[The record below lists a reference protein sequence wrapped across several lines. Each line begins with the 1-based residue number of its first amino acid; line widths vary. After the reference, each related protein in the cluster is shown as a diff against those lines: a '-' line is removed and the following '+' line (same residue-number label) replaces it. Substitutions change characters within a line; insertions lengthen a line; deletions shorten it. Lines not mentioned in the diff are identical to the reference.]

1 LEISQGSLILGLDRV
16 SRKRTISVF
25 VPRKLI
31 ITGVAAVFAVGGA
44 GVATASSLQKEV
56 TLAVDGQ
63 TVHVNGYVS
72 TVGDV
77 LAKRSVALEGK
88 DTVQPSAETQVK
100 DGETITVTRIRAKQ
114 VTVSHDGTTS
124 TLTTFS
130 STVAGALYDAGVSVT
145 VSDRVSPEITD
156 ALADGQAV
164 SVKRVVVTSAQTTEP
179 TAYTSSTVKD
189 ATIAKGTQKVTTPGA
204 NGVKTS
210 TFKVV
215 TVDGVEEPRTL
226 VSQTETPA
234 TNQVTSVGTKVATTA
249 PTATTAAPVA
259 TSTSTA
265 GLDLSNAAM
274 WDKVAQCESGGNWHI
289 NTGNGYYGG
298 LQFLTSTWLA
308 HGGGQFAPRAD
319 LASREQ
325 QITVANRIYATSGL
339 SQWGCKA

>member
-1 LEISQGSLILGLDRV
+1 
-16 SRKRTISVF
+16 VF

-56 TLAVDGQ
+56 TLVVDDQ
-63 TVHVNGYVS
+63 TVQVNGYVS

-100 DGETITVTRIRAKQ
+100 SGETITVTRIRAKQ
-114 VTVSHDGTTS
+114 VTVVHDGTTS
-124 TLTTFS
+124 TLTSFS
-130 STVAGALYDAGVSVT
+130 STVAGALYDAGVSISA
-145 VSDRVSPEITD
+145 SDRVSPEITD
-156 ALADGQAV
+156 PLADSQTIT
-164 SVKRVVVTSAQTTEP
+164 VKRVVIANAQTTEP
-179 TAYTSSTVKD
+179 MAYTSSTVKD

-210 TFKVV
+210 TYQVV
-215 TVDGVEEPRTL
+215 TIDGVEESRTL

-234 TNQVTSVGTKVATTA
+234 TNQVTSLGTKVATTTTTTT
-249 PTATTAAPVA
+249 TASTTAAPVA

-325 QITVANRIYATSGL
+325 QITVANSIYATSGL
-339 SQWGCKA
+339 SQWSCKA

>member
-1 LEISQGSLILGLDRV
+1 M
-16 SRKRTISVF
+16 F

-56 TLAVDGQ
+56 TLVADGQ

-77 LAKRSVALEGK
+77 LAKRSVALQGK

-114 VTVSHDGTTS
+114 VTVAHDGTTS

-130 STVAGALYDAGVSVT
+130 STVAGALYDAGVT
-145 VSDRVSPEITD
+145 VNVADRVSPEITD
-156 ALADGQAV
+156 PLADSQAITI
-164 SVKRVVVTSAQTTEP
+164 KRVVVTSAQTTEP
-179 TAYTSSTVKD
+179 IAFTSTTVKD
-189 ATIAKGTQKVTTPGA
+189 ATVAKGTQKVTTPGA

-210 TFKVV
+210 TFQIV
-215 TVDGVEEPRTL
+215 TVDGVEESRTL
-226 VSQTETPA
+226 VSQTDTPA
-234 TNQVTSVGTKVATTA
+234 TSQVTSVGTKTTTTVA
-249 PTATTAAPVA
+249 ATTAAPVA

-274 WDKVAQCESGGNWHI
+274 WDKVAKCESGGNWAI

-308 HGGGQFAPRAD
+308 HGGGQFAARAD

>member
-1 LEISQGSLILGLDRV
+1 VL
-16 SRKRTISVF
+16 

-31 ITGVAAVFAVGGA
+31 IIGVAAVFAVGGA

-56 TLAVDGQ
+56 TLVVDGQ

-77 LAKRSVALEGK
+77 LAKRAVALEGK

-114 VTVSHDGTTS
+114 VTVAHDGTTS
-124 TLTTFS
+124 TLATFS
-130 STVAGALYDAGVSVT
+130 STVAGALYAAGVSVT
-145 VSDRVSPEITD
+145 ATDRVSPEITD
-156 ALADGQAV
+156 PLADTETITMH
-164 SVKRVVVTSAQTTEP
+164 RVVVTSAQTTEP
-179 TAYTSSTVKD
+179 MAYTSSTVKD

-210 TFKVV
+210 TFQVV
-215 TVDGVEEPRTL
+215 TVDGVEESRTL

-234 TNQVTSVGTKVATTA
+234 SNQVTSVGTKTATTTTTTTTPA
-249 PTATTAAPVA
+249 ATTAAPVA
-259 TSTSTA
+259 TSTSTSTA

>member
-1 LEISQGSLILGLDRV
+1 M
-16 SRKRTISVF
+16 F

-56 TLAVDGQ
+56 TLVVDGQ

-114 VTVSHDGTTS
+114 VTMAHDGTTS

-130 STVAGALYDAGVSVT
+130 STVAGALYDAGVSINVT
-145 VSDRVSPEITD
+145 DRVSPEITD
-156 ALADGQAV
+156 PLADAQTIT
-164 SVKRVVVTSAQTTEP
+164 VKRVVITSAQTTEP
-179 TAYTSSTVKD
+179 IVFTSSNVKD

-210 TFKVV
+210 TYQVV

-234 TNQVTSVGTKVATTA
+234 TSQVTSVGTKVATTA

>member
-1 LEISQGSLILGLDRV
+1 M
-16 SRKRTISVF
+16 F

-56 TLAVDGQ
+56 TLVADGQ
-63 TVHVNGYVS
+63 TVHVNGYAS

-77 LAKRSVALEGK
+77 LAKRSVALQGK

-100 DGETITVTRIRAKQ
+100 DGETVTVTRIRAKQ
-114 VTVSHDGTTS
+114 VTVAHDGTTS

-145 VSDRVSPEITD
+145 ATDRVSPEITD
-156 ALADGQAV
+156 PLADSQAITI
-164 SVKRVVVTSAQTTEP
+164 KRVVVTSAQTTEP
-179 TAYTSSTVKD
+179 IAFTSTTVKD
-189 ATIAKGTQKVTTPGA
+189 ATVAKGTQKVTTPGA

-210 TFKVV
+210 TFQVV
-215 TVDGVEEPRTL
+215 TVDGVEESRTL
-226 VSQTETPA
+226 VTQTETLA
-234 TNQVTSVGTKVATTA
+234 TNQVTSVGTKTTTTVA
-249 PTATTAAPVA
+249 ATTAAPVA

>member
-1 LEISQGSLILGLDRV
+1 
-16 SRKRTISVF
+16 VF

-56 TLAVDGQ
+56 TLVVDDQ
-63 TVHVNGYVS
+63 TVQVNGYVS

-77 LAKRSVALEGK
+77 LAKSSVALEGK

-100 DGETITVTRIRAKQ
+100 SGETITVTRIRAKQ
-114 VTVSHDGTTS
+114 VTVVHDGTTS
-124 TLTTFS
+124 TLTSFS
-130 STVAGALYDAGVSVT
+130 STVAGALYDAGVSISA
-145 VSDRVSPEITD
+145 SDRVSPEITD
-156 ALADGQAV
+156 PLADSQTIT
-164 SVKRVVVTSAQTTEP
+164 VKRVVIANAQTTEP
-179 TAYTSSTVKD
+179 MAYTSSTVKD

-210 TFKVV
+210 TYQVV
-215 TVDGVEEPRTL
+215 TIDGVEESRTL

-234 TNQVTSVGTKVATTA
+234 TNQVTSLGTKVATTTTTTT
-249 PTATTAAPVA
+249 TASTTAAPVA

-325 QITVANRIYATSGL
+325 QITVANSIYATSGL

>member
-1 LEISQGSLILGLDRV
+1 
-16 SRKRTISVF
+16 VF

-56 TLAVDGQ
+56 TLVVDDQ
-63 TVHVNGYVS
+63 TVQVNGYVS

-100 DGETITVTRIRAKQ
+100 SGETITVTRIRAKQ
-114 VTVSHDGTTS
+114 VTVVHDGTTS
-124 TLTTFS
+124 TLTSFS
-130 STVAGALYDAGVSVT
+130 STVAGALYDAGVSISA
-145 VSDRVSPEITD
+145 SDRVSPEITD
-156 ALADGQAV
+156 PLADSQTIT
-164 SVKRVVVTSAQTTEP
+164 VKRVVIANAQTTEP
-179 TAYTSSTVKD
+179 MAYTSSTVKD

-210 TFKVV
+210 TYQVV
-215 TVDGVEEPRTL
+215 TIDGVEESRTL

-234 TNQVTSVGTKVATTA
+234 TNQVTSLGTKVATTTTTTT
-249 PTATTAAPVA
+249 TASTTAAPVA
-259 TSTSTA
+259 TSTSTSTA

-325 QITVANRIYATSGL
+325 QITVANSIYATSGL
-339 SQWGCKA
+339 SQWSCKA

>member
-1 LEISQGSLILGLDRV
+1 M
-16 SRKRTISVF
+16 F

-156 ALADGQAV
+156 ALADGQTV

-249 PTATTAAPVA
+249 PTATTAATAAPVA
-259 TSTSTA
+259 SSTSTA

>member
-1 LEISQGSLILGLDRV
+1 
-16 SRKRTISVF
+16 VF

-44 GVATASSLQKEV
+44 GVATASTLQKDV
-56 TLAVDGQ
+56 TLVVDGQ
-63 TVHVNGYVS
+63 STKVNGYVT

-77 LAKRSVALEGK
+77 LAKNSVSLEQK
-88 DTVQPSAETQVK
+88 DTVEPASDSQVK
-100 DGETITVTRIRAKQ
+100 NGETITVTRIRAKE
-114 VTVSHDGTTS
+114 VTVSHDGTSS
-124 TLTTFS
+124 TLSTFS
-130 STVAGALYDAGVSVT
+130 STVAGALYNAGVTVN

-156 ALADGQAV
+156 PLADGQTIT
-164 SVKRVVVTSAQTTEP
+164 VKRVVITSAQTTE
-179 TAYTSSTVKD
+179 AIAFTSSTVKD
-189 ATIAKGTQKVTTPGA
+189 ATVAKGTSKVTTKGVD
-204 NGVKTS
+204 GVKTD
-210 TFKVV
+210 TFRVV
-215 TVDGVEEPRTL
+215 TVDGVEESRTL
-226 VSQTETPA
+226 VSSTETPA
-234 TNQVTSVGTKVATTA
+234 TAQVTTVGSKVA
-249 PTATTAAPVA
+249 ATVTAAA
-259 TSTSTA
+259 TPIASGSTA

-298 LQFLTSTWLA
+298 LQFASATWLG

>member
-1 LEISQGSLILGLDRV
+1 
-16 SRKRTISVF
+16 VF

-56 TLAVDGQ
+56 TLVVDGQ

-114 VTVSHDGTTS
+114 VTVAHDGTTS

-145 VSDRVSPEITD
+145 ATDRVSPEITD
-156 ALADGQAV
+156 PLADTETITMH
-164 SVKRVVVTSAQTTEP
+164 RVVVTSAQTTEP
-179 TAYTSSTVKD
+179 MAYTSSTVKD

-210 TFKVV
+210 TFQVV
-215 TVDGVEEPRTL
+215 TVDGVEESRTL

-234 TNQVTSVGTKVATTA
+234 SNQVTSVGTKTATTTTTTTTPA
-249 PTATTAAPVA
+249 ATTAAPVA

>member
-1 LEISQGSLILGLDRV
+1 M
-16 SRKRTISVF
+16 F

-56 TLAVDGQ
+56 TLVVDDQ
-63 TVHVNGYVS
+63 TVQVNGYVS

-100 DGETITVTRIRAKQ
+100 SGETITVTRIRAKQ
-114 VTVSHDGTTS
+114 VTVVHDGTTS
-124 TLTTFS
+124 TLTSFS
-130 STVAGALYDAGVSVT
+130 STVAGALYDAGVSISA
-145 VSDRVSPEITD
+145 SDRVSPEITD
-156 ALADGQAV
+156 PLADSQTIT
-164 SVKRVVVTSAQTTEP
+164 VKRVVIANAQTTEP
-179 TAYTSSTVKD
+179 MAYTSSTVKD

-210 TFKVV
+210 TYQVV
-215 TVDGVEEPRTL
+215 TIDGVEESRTL

-234 TNQVTSVGTKVATTA
+234 TNQVTSLGTKVATTTTTTT
-249 PTATTAAPVA
+249 TASTTAAPVA